1 MSLTLLLTNRM
12 LIITALTVIRPIAAG
27 MATPFFGGNL
37 IQGSM
42 KRAVSI
48 TVALIA
54 IPRVSMD
61 ASAGLPSDAIELA
74 VIIVKEVFLGFT
86 WGFAAAKSY
95 NVALTVGA
103 FIDNQRGAT
112 IANVINPATS
122 EESSLFGDMF
132 QQIFLLMFFAS
143 GGLQLYLAGFY
154 ESYRL
159 WPVLTYFPTIDG
171 RVMEYFLGILRSLA
185 LMTVTLA
192 MPVIAAMFIC
202 EFGLGLINRSA
213 QQLNVFFLALPL
225 KCLAAIFVIT
235 MYCTILMRVLLRE
248 PAAPLELFDILPPE
262 PVP

>member
-132 QQIFLLMFFAS
+132 LYFAPPLS
-143 GGLQLYLAGFY
+143 TPLWCPTVCSKDGPPRLQ
-154 ESYRL
+154 S
-159 WPVLTYFPTIDG
+159 I
-171 RVMEYFLGILRSLA
+171 RVAA
-185 LMTVTLA
+185 L
-192 MPVIAAMFIC
+192 
-202 EFGLGLINRSA
+202 
-213 QQLNVFFLALPL
+213 
-225 KCLAAIFVIT
+225 
-235 MYCTILMRVLLRE
+235 
-248 PAAPLELFDILPPE
+248 
-262 PVP
+262 